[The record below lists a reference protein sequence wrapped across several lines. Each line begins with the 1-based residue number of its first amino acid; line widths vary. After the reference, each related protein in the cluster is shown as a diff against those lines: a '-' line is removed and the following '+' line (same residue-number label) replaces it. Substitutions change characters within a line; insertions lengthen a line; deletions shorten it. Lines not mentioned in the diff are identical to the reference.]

1 MNQKITSIFFL
12 APIVYAFGWSLDLY
26 APIMSDIQMSF
37 TGQEAFIFH
46 VAISLFLLVMGVT
59 QLIMCFI
66 FDKVKIMHLAIVAII
81 GFMLSTLVCVV
92 AEDAMIFNI
101 ARILVAV
108 FSSILML
115 IGAVEVKSLAEN
127 NSSTRLFAGLG
138 ILGTLSNISSAGIAV
153 YISVALGWRYVFVF
167 LLAYGLLTCVCLWRL
182 RSKAMLSNKPI
193 AISANDTLALLCGL
207 FKLPKFCVYLLSNL
221 LANTSYF
228 LMMIMVPTVLHLFHM
243 SHVTVGIVLTI
254 VGVMYIVGS
263 MAASFCASILKLKT
277 SSIAMIGVMLLVLA
291 SGYLCFET
299 QSKSIHFN
307 LIRFTI
313 LASVIVMAASF
324 LMSPSISGSL
334 DSYKGSSALAAGLTA
349 AIVLSLTGVINLI
362 AGNFLDHTAS
372 LYGAWIFCF
381 SLLMLILFLIM
392 RRKMA

>member
-26 APIMSDIQMSF
+26 APIMSDVQMSF

-66 FDKVKIMHLAIVAII
+66 FDKVKVMHLAIAAII
-81 GFMLSTLVCVV
+81 GFMLSTLLCVV

-108 FSSILML
+108 FSSMLML

-138 ILGTLSNISSAGIAV
+138 ILGTFSNISSAGIAV

-167 LLAYGLLTCVCLWRL
+167 LLLYGLLTCVCLWRL

-193 AISANDTLALLCGL
+193 AISAMDTLALLCGL

-243 SHVTVGIVLTI
+243 NHMTVAIVLTV
-254 VGVMYIVGS
+254 VGGMYIIGS
-263 MAASFCASILKLKT
+263 MAASFCASVLRLNT
-277 SSIAMIGVMLLVLA
+277 SNIALIGIVLLCIA
-291 SGYLCFET
+291 SGCLYANT
-299 QSKSIHFN
+299 QSAHFH

-313 LASVIVMAASF
+313 LSSIIVMSSSF

-349 AIVLSLTGVINLI
+349 AIVLTLTGIVNLV
-362 AGNFLDHTAS
+362 AGTFLNHTAS

-392 RRKMA
+392 HCKMT